1 MQVIQTLLCFSN
13 VINVHIRHFLEQR
26 FQAITAGNEFDPDIH
41 GYALVIEPS
50 DTIASLLAD
59 AEGCIL
65 RGLTETGPFVIA
77 PESVEEHPEFYDLVF
92 VPSDGDFS
100 VTIIVPRAPGID
112 PHLLSLCARIATPA
126 PLMRRCREGK
136 AKLVTSRSVSANRY

>member
-1 MQVIQTLLCFSN
+1 MQVIQSLLCFSN

-26 FQAITAGNEFDPDIH
+26 FLAMTDGDDLDPDIH

-65 RGLTETGPFVIA
+65 RGLTDKGPFVMP

-92 VPSDGDFS
+92 VPGDGDYA
-100 VTIIVPRAPGID
+100 VTVVVPREPGID
-112 PHLLSLCARIATPA
+112 AQLLTLCAQIATPA
-126 PLMRRCREGK
+126 PSEYP
-136 AKLVTSRSVSANRY
+136 V